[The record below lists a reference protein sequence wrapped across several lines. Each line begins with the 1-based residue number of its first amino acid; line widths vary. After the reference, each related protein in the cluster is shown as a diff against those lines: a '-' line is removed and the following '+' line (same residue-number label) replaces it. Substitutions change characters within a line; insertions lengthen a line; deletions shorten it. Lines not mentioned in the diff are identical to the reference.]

1 MIDLS
6 TTIGRMQFTED
17 VGAIRELAHS
27 EPWKIF
33 LRHAMEEMD
42 AVKDQMITCSKD
54 DFDRLRGTCLGMLA
68 LVRLPEK
75 IINLDVRLKGSA

>member
-6 TTIGRMQFTED
+6 TMVGRMQFTED

-33 LRHAMEEMD
+33 LRHAEEEMS
-42 AVKDQMITCSKD
+42 AVKDQMVTGSKD
-54 DFDRLRGTCLGMLA
+54 DFERLRGTYLGMLA

-75 IINLDVRLKGSA
+75 MINLDERLKGSA